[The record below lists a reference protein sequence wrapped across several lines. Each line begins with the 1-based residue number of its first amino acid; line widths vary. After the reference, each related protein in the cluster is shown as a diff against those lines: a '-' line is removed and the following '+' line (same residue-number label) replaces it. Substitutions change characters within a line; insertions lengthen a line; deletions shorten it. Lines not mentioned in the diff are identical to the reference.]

1 MTSLKYFKNFAEI
14 FGSIFATV
22 RYMLEAIL
30 KDDAYRRRA
39 PIEIDGIMTMVR
51 GARGAI
57 DLGRVTRSG
66 ETLGWL
72 AALAMPS
79 YEVGVRVPATG
90 PELCVERASRRSPL
104 KTYGSVLGGER
115 LPCPAPKS
123 SERINLETSRVGA
136 LPARRCSPS
145 RPSPARSAAVRE
157 ASVARRATRE
167 P

>member
-30 KDDAYRRRA
+30 KDDANRRRA

-66 ETLGWL
+66 ETLG
-72 AALAMPS
+72 
-79 YEVGVRVPATG
+79 
-90 PELCVERASRRSPL
+90 
-104 KTYGSVLGGER
+104 
-115 LPCPAPKS
+115 
-123 SERINLETSRVGA
+123 
-136 LPARRCSPS
+136 
-145 RPSPARSAAVRE
+145 
-157 ASVARRATRE
+157 
-167 P
+167 